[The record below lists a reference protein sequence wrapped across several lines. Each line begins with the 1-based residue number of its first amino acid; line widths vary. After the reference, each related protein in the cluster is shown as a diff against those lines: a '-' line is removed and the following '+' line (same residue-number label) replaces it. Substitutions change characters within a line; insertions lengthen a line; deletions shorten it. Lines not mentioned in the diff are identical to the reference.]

1 MQSWLSS
8 YGAAGN
14 RPSVFLVGDPKQSI
28 YRFRRAEPRLFQIA
42 AEDLARD
49 FAAARLE
56 QDTSRRSAP
65 GVIQAVNRVFAAQ
78 PDFSGFREHAWH
90 QDDVPGAIA
99 ILPLAEKSSAAAV
112 CEDGLVLRNP
122 LRQAREEDE
131 DARHEQEAELVAEKI
146 AAMVGTCQVMD
157 EKTGPRPA
165 EYRDFMLLVRG
176 RTWLASYERQLRA
189 ARIPYLSSR
198 QGGLLDTL
206 ECGDLVALLEFLVTP
221 FADLKLAQVLRSP
234 IFGCSN
240 DDLMRLANLTPPS
253 LPLSP
258 ARSVPAESGS
268 ITARGMPAA
277 SGSEAAHTGDNAA
290 RSGETGEEPPVSPL
304 TRGDQGGL
312 GISWWQRL
320 RQLDSEALSP
330 SLQQARTRLQSWQY
344 MADRLPVHDL
354 LDRIYF
360 EGEVLARYRSA
371 VPEAMTGAV
380 QANLHAFIELALNMD
395 SGRYPSLARF
405 INEVAALRRAP
416 EQESPDEGLIGDGG
430 NAVRIL
436 TVHGAKGLEA
446 PIVWLLDAN
455 TAPRNDGGYRALINW
470 PPQAPAPQYFAL
482 LSHKA
487 EQARAHERI
496 VDEEQQHA
504 RRENLNLL
512 YVAMTRARQMFI
524 VSGCASSRASETWY
538 QQLHLGLAEAGL
550 ESELPAMLQ
559 QPLAAKVMPPEQARI
574 TPLPV
579 PPTGRRE
586 FARLDAARL
595 YGIQVH
601 ALLEWVR
608 LDQPLAGQAESLRA
622 KLALESEAFA
632 PLWQSA
638 LNVLEAPDLR
648 HFYD

>member
-1 MQSWLSS
+1 M
-8 YGAAGN
+8 
-14 RPSVFLVGDPKQSI
+14 
-28 YRFRRAEPRLFQIA
+28 
-42 AEDLARD
+42 
-49 FAAARLE
+49 
-56 QDTSRRSAP
+56 
-65 GVIQAVNRVFAAQ
+65 
-78 PDFSGFREHAWH
+78 
-90 QDDVPGAIA
+90 
-99 ILPLAEKSSAAAV
+99 
-112 CEDGLVLRNP
+112 
-122 LRQAREEDE
+122 
-131 DARHEQEAELVAEKI
+131 AEKI
-146 AAMVGTCQVMD
+146 SAMVGTCQVMD

-176 RTWLASYERQLRA
+176 RTWLASYERKLRA

-206 ECGDLVALLEFLVTP
+206 ECSDLVALLEFLVTP

-234 IFGCSN
+234 IFGCS
-240 DDLMRLANLTPPS
+240 DADLMRL
-253 LPLSP
+253 
-258 ARSVPAESGS
+258 
-268 ITARGMPAA
+268 
-277 SGSEAAHTGDNAA
+277 
-290 RSGETGEEPPVSPL
+290 VSPL
-304 TRGDQGGL
+304 RSGFRCVRGDMGRVQAGGSACA
-312 GISWWQRL
+312 SWMER
-320 RQLDSEALSP
+320 SLSP
-330 SLQQARTRLQSWQY
+330 SLQQARSRLQSWQAL
-344 MADRLPVHDL
+344 ADRLPVHDL

-416 EQESPDEGLIGDGG
+416 GQESPDEGLIGDGG

-455 TAPRNDGGYRALINW
+455 TAPRNDGGYRVLLDW

-487 EQARAHERI
+487 EQARAHERH
-496 VDEEQQHA
+496 VNEELEHA

-524 VSGCASSRASETWY
+524 VSGCAEQGRQRRGTSISIVVWRRPAWERA
-538 QQLHLGLAEAGL
+538 AAG
-550 ESELPAMLQ
+550 SFRPTELPAM
-559 QPLAAKVMPPEQARI
+559 PPVQEEARLE
-574 TPLPV
+574 PLPV

-586 FARLDAARL
+586 IGQAGCRAALRYPAARPA
-595 YGIQVH
+595 GMG
-601 ALLEWVR
+601 APGPAAGR
-608 LDQPLAGQAESLRA
+608 AGGKLAGQAG
-622 KLALESEAFA
+622 LEHEAFA

-638 LNVLEAPDLR
+638 LDVLAGAGTATFLRSGPVPGGLQRTRLSGRGRRTAAPR
-648 HFYD
+648 PPGRICR